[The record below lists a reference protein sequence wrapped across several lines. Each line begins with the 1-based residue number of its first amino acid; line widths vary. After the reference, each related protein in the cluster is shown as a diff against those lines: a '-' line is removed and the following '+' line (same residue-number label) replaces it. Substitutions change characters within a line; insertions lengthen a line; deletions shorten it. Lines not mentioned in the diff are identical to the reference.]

1 MKDERLY
8 LINIIESLERI
19 EEYTQDGREV
29 FMQSKLIQDAVIR
42 NFEIIGEAAKR
53 VSQSL
58 REQYP
63 DVAWKQMAGF
73 RDVLIHQYDEILL
86 DIVWTSVEGAP
97 ELRGKVETIVQNLGG
112 YTPLPPTGSSEQ

>member
-1 MKDERLY
+1 VKDERLY